1 MRSAAVGQ
9 SRMMLL
15 NVAHD
20 LRWNA
25 VRIAYRSLS
34 RLPLPNGK
42 GRLLGML
49 LCSIKDDR
57 RVIRELP

>member
-1 MRSAAVGQ
+1 
-9 SRMMLL
+9 MLL

-20 LRWNA
+20 LRWNL

-34 RLPLPNGK
+34 RLPLPKGK
-42 GRLLGML
+42 GRLLRVL

-57 RVIRELP
+57 GVIRFDVG